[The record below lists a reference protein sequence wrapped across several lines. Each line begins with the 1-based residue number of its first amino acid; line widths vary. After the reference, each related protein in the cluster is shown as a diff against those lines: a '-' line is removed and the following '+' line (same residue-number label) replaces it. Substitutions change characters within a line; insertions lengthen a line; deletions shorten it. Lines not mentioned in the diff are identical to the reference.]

1 MSGMDLL
8 SQIKQDLTV
17 AVKAREELRSNT
29 LRMLLASLNN
39 KEIGKKTL
47 SSKSGKEFAPL
58 NEQEIIQVIQ
68 KEVKQRKESAEG
80 YRQGKREDLAKQEE
94 AEAGILSAYLPE
106 MLSEEQ
112 LRVKVEQAIK
122 KLSISDISGMGKLM
136 AHLSVELKSGADMSE
151 VARLVK
157 QALARQA

>member
-1 MSGMDLL
+1 M
-8 SQIKQDLTV
+8 
-17 AVKAREELRSNT
+17 
-29 LRMLLASLNN
+29 
-39 KEIGKKTL
+39 
-47 SSKSGKEFAPL
+47 
-58 NEQEIIQVIQ
+58 
-68 KEVKQRKESAEG
+68 
-80 YRQGKREDLAKQEE
+80 AKQEE

-136 AHLSVELKSGADMSE
+136 AHLSAELKSGADMSE